1 MSKSVKHSYVRILVK
16 LTPEDGE
23 TTDAVSQEFDKGEKN
38 YDEVKDV
45 PTVLEKQDFF
55 QWVVHK

>member
-1 MSKSVKHSYVRILVK
+1 MK